1 MQQVMSGDCPTYNE
15 QGKERR
21 ELGQTRDATA
31 GTAVVTIITKL
42 RSVAAISRRGFLN
55 KASWL
60 QSQSC
65 FLCEKKTILSH
76 HVYKAVN

>member
-1 MQQVMSGDCPTYNE
+1 MQQVMSGDCPTFNE
-15 QGKERR
+15 RGKARG

-31 GTAVVTIITKL
+31 GTVIITIITKL
-42 RSVAAISRRGFLN
+42 RSVTAISRRGFLN

-65 FLCEKKTILSH
+65 FFAKKMHFSH